1 MAKVTASLI
10 SLITTL
16 ALIAPVTPFYITPFL
31 NHTNGTNTTY
41 HRPQPPIPF
50 PTTALGRPSTP
61 CADPGRPLESPV
73 RASLNTGVE
82 TAEPT
87 GPSFYRGSQY
97 WRDETCGMSSFVGV
111 TRATSA
117 LTSDCI
123 ALADAAAE
131 ERYLWYAK
139 GFTDNTTLLPI
150 RSHGTCSFGI
160 RPPYADVMYK
170 IISGW
175 YVGGMDVAQIVR
187 TAVRDYDVD
196 GQMGATGM
204 MHCTIS
210 DAANVDVQWAIFGP
224 GEQADAG
231 WWMAP
236 TVPSSAGGKAPA
248 STAVLSAVAVSWLS
262 FFWYILDPVVERSHG

>member
-1 MAKVTASLI
+1 MAKVTAFLI

-16 ALIAPVTPFYITPFL
+16 AHITPVTPFYIPPFL

-50 PTTALGRPSTP
+50 PTTALGGPSAP
-61 CADPGRPLESPV
+61 CTGPGQPLEFPAPV
-73 RASLNTGVE
+73 SLNAGVE
-82 TAEPT
+82 IEPK
-87 GPSFYRGSQY
+87 GPTFYRGSQN
-97 WRDETCGMSSFVGV
+97 WRDETCGKSSFVGV

-123 ALADAAAE
+123 ALADDAAE
-131 ERYLWYAK
+131 ERHIWYAK
-139 GFTDNTTLLPI
+139 GFADNTTLLQI
-150 RSHGTCSFGI
+150 RNHGTCSFGI

-187 TAVRDYDVD
+187 TAVRDYDVN

-210 DAANVDVQWAIFGP
+210 DASNADVQWAIFGP

-236 TVPSSAGGKAPA
+236 PVPSSAGKKAPT
-248 STAVLSAVAVSWLS
+248 SRTVLSAVAVSWLPC
-262 FFWYILDPVVERSHG
+262 FWYIVS